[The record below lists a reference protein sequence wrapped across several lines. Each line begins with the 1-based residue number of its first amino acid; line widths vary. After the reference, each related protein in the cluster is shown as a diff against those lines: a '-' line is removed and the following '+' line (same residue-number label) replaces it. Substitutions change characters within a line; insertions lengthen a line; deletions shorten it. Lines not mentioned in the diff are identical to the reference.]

1 MCWLECSFT
10 HDFEAAQVH
19 YFEAA
24 QVHLQSV
31 QSVHF
36 CEYCNAYKLLLKTIY
51 GVQTLPWIC
60 KFANLMAKK

>member
-1 MCWLECSFT
+1 MQ
-10 HDFEAAQVH
+10 DFEGAQVH

-31 QSVHF
+31 HF
-36 CEYCNAYKLLLKTIY
+36 REHCNAYKLLPKTIY

-60 KFANLMAKK
+60 KFTNLMAKK